1 MTKILQYQPI
11 SAIELKGQIKD
22 KTLTIAELMDGDY
35 SMNLDTEN
43 DYKDL
48 LKEFNKLEAK
58 IKKDQI
64 ALQEH
69 EERLKAII
77 QPKGDEEE

>member
-1 MTKILQYQPI
+1 
-11 SAIELKGQIKD
+11 
-22 KTLTIAELMDGDY
+22 
-35 SMNLDTEN
+35 MNLDTEN

-77 QPKGDEEE
+77 QPKGEEEE